1 MSPRNVLQP
10 GVSALGQ
17 VCVLLVVVFLAM
29 GVGSSSAEVPSPEGY
44 VQKSEKGSI
53 DWLNGKASS
62 VGIGAPPPNAV
73 NAAQARAMAQR
84 AAVVIARRNLMEL
97 LKGVQLDSTSTV
109 QNFMVADDTVVS
121 KVQGQLEQAE
131 IEDTAYMS
139 DGSVEVIVSVSLR
152 GAMSKTLL
160 PPEQHRGASMPSSP
174 SREIPGPERVDPA
187 RTQPQRPSRP
197 AIPGE
202 GSITPVRATPQQ
214 EDFSFGASLGGG
226 YSGLVV
232 DARGLG
238 VRPAMS
244 PRIVDEQGREVYGSS
259 LVSREYAIQQ
269 GMAGYAKDLNRA
281 RENDRVAGNPLL
293 IKAKDVTGQAGSDI
307 VVSDDDAERIRHAAA
322 GSEFLK
328 QCRVMIVLD

>member
-1 MSPRNVLQP
+1 VNSRTVLQSGIP
-10 GVSALGQ
+10 AIGP

-29 GVGSSSAEVPSPEGY
+29 GVSSSSAQVPSPEGY

-131 IEDTAYMS
+131 IDDTAYMS
-139 DGSVEVIVSVSLR
+139 DGSVEVTVSVSLR

-160 PPEQHRGASMPSSP
+160 PPEQLRGASMPSTPPKEKS
-174 SREIPGPERVDPA
+174 GPERVDPA
-187 RTQPQRPSRP
+187 RTQPQRPARP

-202 GSITPVRATPQQ
+202 GGVTPVRTTPQ
-214 EDFSFGASLGGG
+214 EDFSFGATVGGG

-238 VRPAMS
+238 ARPAMS

-259 LVSREYAIQQ
+259 LVGREYAIQQ
-269 GMAGYAKDLNRA
+269 GMAGYAKDLDKA
-281 RENDRVAGNPLL
+281 QENDRVAGNPLL
-293 IKAKDVTGQAGSDI
+293 VKAKDLAGQAGSDL
-307 VVSDDDAERIRHAAA
+307 VVSNDDAERIRHAAA

>member
-1 MSPRNVLQP
+1 MNSRTMLQP
-10 GVSALGQ
+10 GILAPGPA
-17 VCVLLVVVFLAM
+17 CVLLVLMFLAT
-29 GVGSSSAEVPSPEGY
+29 GATWSLAQTPSPEGY

-53 DWLNGKASS
+53 DWLNGKAFS

-84 AAVVIARRNLMEL
+84 AAVVVARRNLMEL

-139 DGSVEVIVSVSLR
+139 DGSVEITVSVSLR

-160 PPEQHRGASMPSSP
+160 PPDQLRGASMPSTP
-174 SREIPGPERVDPA
+174 PREKPGPERVDPA

-202 GSITPVRATPQQ
+202 GGITPVRATQQQ

-238 VRPAMS
+238 ARPAMS

-259 LVSREYAIQQ
+259 LVGREYAIQQ
-269 GMAGYAKDLNRA
+269 GMAGYAKDLDKA

-293 IKAKDVTGQAGSDI
+293 VKAKDVTGQAGSDI
-307 VVSDDDAERIRHAAA
+307 VVSADDAERIRHAAA